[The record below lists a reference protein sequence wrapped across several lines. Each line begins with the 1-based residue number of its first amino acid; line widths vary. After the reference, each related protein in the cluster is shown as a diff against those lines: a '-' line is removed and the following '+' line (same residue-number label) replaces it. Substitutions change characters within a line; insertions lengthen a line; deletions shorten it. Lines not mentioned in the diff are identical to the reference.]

1 MAADPGRVAKFRVGA
16 GWALALLP
24 LLFLGLAFF
33 RPLLDVLRL
42 GLERDGRLTGER
54 VLGLLSDPYVRRLLL
69 FTLGQAT
76 LSALLALAL
85 GFPLGWFLTRYRFP
99 GRALLRSL
107 TVVPFVLPSITVA
120 LGFVLFFGRSGYL
133 NRFLMSLFGL
143 REPPIRVLYTLWAVV
158 LAHAFYNAPVV
169 ARFVNA
175 SWEGADPSL
184 PEAARTL
191 GAGPLRTF
199 LTVTLPLLLPSI
211 LSALALVFVLCTL
224 SFSIP
229 LALGGARYA
238 TVEVGVYLYAR
249 GVLVDFPRAAALATV
264 TLVLSLALTYLHLRA
279 GGGLATPQRGGRPV
293 PRLPLFS
300 RSRPIR
306 ALWLLYLL
314 PAALVFLGPIGAIV
328 ADSFL
333 HPAPG
338 GASPTLHWYRMVVSP
353 AWNPF
358 LESSPWGAVRTSLR
372 VAAGATALALLLGLS
387 VAAVLRR
394 VRSRLLETLLMA
406 PLAVSSV
413 VLGLALLLAFR
424 RPPLSLL
431 GGEWAIVVA
440 HTLIVYPFVVRAL
453 RPLWEGLD
461 PALVEAART
470 LGAGPLRA
478 FRTVTLPLLG
488 RGVLAAGAFAFALS
502 LGEMTA
508 VAMLSGPGVMTMPMA
523 IYSFLGS
530 RDFGAAS
537 AMATL
542 LMAVTALV
550 AWGWDWAGSRWL
562 GRTRA

>member
-33 RPLLDVLRL
+33 WPLLDVLRL

-69 FTLGQAT
+69 FTLGQAA
-76 LSALLALAL
+76 LSALLALVL

-99 GRALLRSL
+99 GRTLLRSV
-107 TVVPFVLPSITVA
+107 TIVPFVLPSITVA

-133 NRFLMSLFGL
+133 NRFLMDLLGL

-199 LTVTLPLLLPSI
+199 LTVTLPLLLPSV

-279 GGGLATPQRGGRPV
+279 GGGLAVPQRGGRPV

-300 RSRPIR
+300 RKRPIR

-338 GASPTLHWYRMVVSP
+338 GASPTLHWYRMIVSP

-358 LESSPWGAVRTSLR
+358 LESSPWGAVRTSLL

-394 VRSRLLETLLMA
+394 IRSRLLETLLMA

-424 RPPLSLL
+424 RPPLSAL

-440 HTLIVYPFVVRAL
+440 HTLIVYPFVVRAI

-523 IYSFLGS
+523 IYSFLAS